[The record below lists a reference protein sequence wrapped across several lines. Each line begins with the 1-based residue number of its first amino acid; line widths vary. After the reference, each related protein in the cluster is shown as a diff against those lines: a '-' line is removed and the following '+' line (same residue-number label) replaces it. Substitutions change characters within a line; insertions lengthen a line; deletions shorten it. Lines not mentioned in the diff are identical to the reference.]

1 MKDLSRIPAT
11 GDTEEDGTFTITARR
26 CKRCGGILTSRKAVA
41 EGYGHVCK
49 MKTLGERQVP
59 GQMSLESMTQER
71 SDHSE

>member
-1 MKDLSRIPAT
+1 MKGLSRIPAT

-59 GQMSLESMTQER
+59 GQMSLDGCVEGESE
-71 SDHSE
+71 